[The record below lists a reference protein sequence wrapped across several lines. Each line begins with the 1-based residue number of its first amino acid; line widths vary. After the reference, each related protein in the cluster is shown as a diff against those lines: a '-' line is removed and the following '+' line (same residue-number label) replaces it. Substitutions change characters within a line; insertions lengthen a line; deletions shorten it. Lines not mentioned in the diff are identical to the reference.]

1 MATLRFVLPLSVL
14 ALVGASITGCKEEP
28 PPPQP
33 EPAASASASLSAKKG
48 AASLRTPTN
57 PVPKVDPLTMKEY
70 RVELCHTGVLT
81 LRQAGDAYLASLGGG
96 EPSDKKI
103 PNFGKGA
110 PPPTARTPLLKT
122 DIMAG
127 RTPPG
132 GGSAAAAPGTP
143 PAPAAKTPTAPGAS
157 ASARPPFELALRAP
171 HERNARA
178 CTAAAAMKDPAMDGV
193 DAALAEIGPFAV
205 ELAKSIVT
213 TNAYY
218 QKDEYKADKLAKGK
232 ELHKKLVEDFKKF
245 DELYKKLDDAVTAYR
260 AGHPAA
266 ATADKGQ
273 ALTQVT
279 LDDARAILVGT
290 RAAKVEAEALKTAIA
305 KLDTDINALKE
316 LGKTEATDPWS
327 KIMAPAL
334 DAYSRAATAA
344 VATVGPK
351 GIDNEQFLTL
361 ITGMTS
367 LIESRHRAYT
377 RALVARERKDAAAA
391 GSAAPAAGQPG
402 AAAATAQPQAPSGD
416 EHEGHEH

>member
-1 MATLRFVLPLSVL
+1 MATLRFVLPLSIL
-14 ALVGASITGCKEEP
+14 ALVGASVTGCKEEP

-33 EPAASASASLSAKKG
+33 EPAASASASISANKG
-48 AASLRTPTN
+48 RASSLRSPTS

-70 RVELCHTGVLT
+70 RVELCHIGALT

-96 EPSDKKI
+96 EPSTKKL

-122 DIMAG
+122 DVMAG
-127 RTPPG
+127 RVPP
-132 GGSAAAAPGTP
+132 GGSAAPVPAAAPTGQ
-143 PAPAAKTPTAPGAS
+143 PAAKTAAAPDTS
-157 ASARPPFELALRAP
+157 AAARPPFELALRAP

-178 CTAAAAMKDPAMDGV
+178 CTAASAMKDPAMDGV
-193 DAALAEIGPFAV
+193 DAALAELGPFAV
-205 ELAKSIVT
+205 ELAKNIVT

-218 QKDEYKADKLAKGK
+218 QKEEYKADKLAKGK

-245 DELYKKLDDAVTAYR
+245 DELYKKLDDAVVAYR
-260 AGHPAA
+260 AAHPPAP
-266 ATADKGQ
+266 TTDKGQ
-273 ALTQVT
+273 SLTATT
-279 LDDARAILVGT
+279 LDDAAAILTAT
-290 RAAKVEAEALKTAIA
+290 RAAKVEPEAMKAAIA
-305 KLDTDINALKE
+305 KLDTDIAALKE
-316 LGKTEATDPWS
+316 FGKSEATDPWS

-344 VATVGPK
+344 LATVGPK

-377 RALVARERKDAAAA
+377 RALVARERKDAAAE
-391 GSAAPAAGQPG
+391 GSAAPAAAPPG
-402 AAAATAQPQAPSGD
+402 AMAPAAKPNAQTEEPA
-416 EHEGHEH
+416 H

>member
-1 MATLRFVLPLSVL
+1 MATLRFVLPLSIL
-14 ALVGASITGCKEEP
+14 ALVGASVTGCKEEP

-33 EPAASASASLSAKKG
+33 EPAASASASISPNKG
-48 AASLRTPTN
+48 RASSLRTPTS

-70 RVELCHTGVLT
+70 RVELCHIGALT

-96 EPSDKKI
+96 EPSAKKL

-127 RTPPG
+127 RVP
-132 GGSAAAAPGTP
+132 
-143 PAPAAKTPTAPGAS
+143 PGAS
-157 ASARPPFELALRAP
+157 AAPAAGATPPAQPGKTATAPDTSAAARPPFELALRAP

-178 CTAAAAMKDPAMDGV
+178 CTAASAMKDPAMDGV
-193 DAALAEIGPFAV
+193 DGALAELGPFAV
-205 ELAKSIVT
+205 ELAKNIVT

-218 QKDEYKADKLAKGK
+218 QKEEYKADKLAKGK
-232 ELHKKLVEDFKKF
+232 ELHKKLVEDFEKF
-245 DELYKKLDDAVTAYR
+245 DELYKKLDDAVIAYR
-260 AGHPAA
+260 AAHPAA
-266 ATADKGQ
+266 ATPDKGQ
-273 ALTQVT
+273 ALTATT
-279 LDDARAILVGT
+279 LADAAAILNAT
-290 RAAKVEAEALKTAIA
+290 RAAKVEPEAVKAAIA
-305 KLDTDINALKE
+305 KLDTDIAALKDF
-316 LGKTEATDPWS
+316 GKLEATDPWS

-344 VATVGPK
+344 LATVGPK

-391 GSAAPAAGQPG
+391 DGSAAPVAAPPG
-402 AAAATAQPQAPSGD
+402 AAAAPAKPNAQTEEPA
-416 EHEGHEH
+416 H